1 MRLSRKII
9 LQRFKKFNE
18 RYFNNELVTPK
29 FVINGSRWT
38 AGMFNCDVMVET
50 NKRGKKY
57 ATELRDIKIRLSKYL
72 IKNSRILDNILLH
85 EMIHYYGYLMNE
97 DIYGLH
103 EKFFKKW
110 AKKINKDGYHIT
122 AYYEED

>member
-1 MRLSRKII
+1 MRLSKKIL

-38 AGMFNCDVMVET
+38 AGMFNCDVMVQT
-50 NKRGKKY
+50 DDDGNRY
-57 ATELRDIKIRLSKYL
+57 ASELRDIKIRLSKYL
-72 IKNSRILDNILLH
+72 IKDSKILDNILLH

-97 DIYGLH
+97 DIQGLH

-110 AKKINKDGYHIT
+110 AISI
-122 AYYEED
+122 

>member
-1 MRLSRKII
+1 MRLSRKIL

-18 RYFNNELVTPK
+18 KYFENELVTPK

-50 NKRGKKY
+50 NERGKKY
-57 ATELRDIKIRLSKYL
+57 ATELRDIKIRLSKHL

-85 EMIHYYGYLMNE
+85 EMIHYYF
-97 DIYGLH
+97 DICYPISYSLNHSHLAISKLLH
-103 EKFFKKW
+103 LSYFV
-110 AKKINKDGYHIT
+110 
-122 AYYEED
+122 